1 MKKAMTTPK
10 QKKTVLIVDDNPA
23 NLETLGDWL
32 QNTYRVLAATSGEA
46 GLSVADR
53 ATVDIVLLDIMM
65 PGMDGY
71 ETLRRLRANPHTRDI
86 PVLFVTALDCD
97 EDEEL
102 GLRLGAADYITKP
115 LRPAVVLARIDTQL
129 ALSEARRRLEEQNE
143 RLEETIVKR
152 TADLEKAK
160 SEAEAANRA
169 KSAFLAA
176 ISHELRTPLN
186 AVLGFAELLELA
198 NDVSDEHKRY
208 VSHITKSGKHLLTM
222 VQDIIDL
229 ADLGIG
235 AIHLDGEPCQ
245 AESCFDE
252 VIAHFRE
259 VANRRGLR
267 FSVSNAIAS
276 AIEVDVRR
284 VRRILSHILDN
295 AFKFTEQGEVQ
306 LDISLEDR
314 ALRIVV
320 KDDGPGIS
328 PERLERIFFPFEH
341 DPATVRTRKGGSGI
355 GLSLC
360 KTLVELLG
368 GSIDISSEA
377 GVGTNVMIRIPIKRV
392 DDYCSYT

>member
-1 MKKAMTTPK
+1 MKRATMTLK
-10 QKKTVLIVDDNPA
+10 QTKTVLIVDDNPA

-32 QNTYRVLAATSGEA
+32 YNTYRVLAATSGEA
-46 GLSVADR
+46 GLSVAGR
-53 ATVDIVLLDIMM
+53 TTVDIVLLDIMM

-71 ETLRRLRANPHTRDI
+71 EILRRLRANPRTRDI

-115 LRPAVVLARIDTQL
+115 LKPAVVLARIDTQL

-143 RLEETIVKR
+143 RLEETVAKR

-186 AVLGFAELLELA
+186 GVLGFAELLELA
-198 NDVSDEHKRY
+198 NDLSDEHKRY
-208 VSHITKSGKHLLTM
+208 VSHIRKSGKHLLTM

-235 AIHLDGEPCQ
+235 AIDINSEPCQ
-245 AESCFDE
+245 TESCFDE

-259 VANRRGLR
+259 VANQRGLR
-267 FSVSNAIAS
+267 FSVSNAIPL

-306 LDISLEDR
+306 LDISLENR
-314 ALRIVV
+314 TLRIVV
-320 KDDGPGIS
+320 KDDGPGIP
-328 PERLERIFFPFEH
+328 PERLERIFFPFQH
-341 DPATVRTRKGGSGI
+341 DPATVYTRKGGSGI

-360 KTLVELLG
+360 KTLVDFLG
-368 GSIDISSEA
+368 GAIDISSEA
-377 GVGTNVMIRIPIKRV
+377 GVGTHVLIRIPIKSV
-392 DDYCSYT
+392 DGCCS